1 MTESTWPFCA
11 DVLTWPKHDAIASF
25 AIAYT
30 YASMRHFLL
39 FLSDESVRKLDSQNS
54 QKQDV
59 ARTKKTHLEEKTH
72 QSASSAIIVRS
83 NDGLH
88 DKTASTLVSR
98 ILVRIIVDCMI
109 LRESLSFE
117 YTVYSTDIDKEETLV
132 VRKRNNN
139 AKNPLERIPH
149 DGPTCRRTAALEHR
163 LISICS
169 PKFSR

>member
-1 MTESTWPFCA
+1 M
-11 DVLTWPKHDAIASF
+11 
-25 AIAYT
+25 
-30 YASMRHFLL
+30 
-39 FLSDESVRKLDSQNS
+39 
-54 QKQDV
+54 

-88 DKTASTLVSR
+88 DKTASTLVGR
-98 ILVRIIVDCMI
+98 ILVRIIVDCII
-109 LRESLSFE
+109 LRASLSFE

-132 VRKRNNN
+132 VRNNN